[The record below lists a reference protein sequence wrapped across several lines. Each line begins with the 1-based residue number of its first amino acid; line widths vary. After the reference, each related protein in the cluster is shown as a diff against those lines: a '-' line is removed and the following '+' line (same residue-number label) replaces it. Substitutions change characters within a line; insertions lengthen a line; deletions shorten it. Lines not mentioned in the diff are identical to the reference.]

1 MVSRKTGTGTP
12 QEGAAVESARQA
24 GQAAQAMATATAPA
38 PTGRKPQAGTLLT
51 LRIDPTDKA
60 MLQETFEN
68 CGVKLASGMKL
79 SALYVLQEIKAGRLV
94 MTKAGLFP

>member
-1 MVSRKTGTGTP
+1 MVSKKTETP
-12 QEGAAVESARQA
+12 KEGAVVESARQA
-24 GQAAQAMATATAPA
+24 GQSAQAMANAPA
-38 PTGRKPQAGTLLT
+38 TTGRKPQAGILLT

-79 SALYVLQEIKAGRLV
+79 SSLYVLQEIKAGRLV
-94 MTKAGLFP
+94 MTKAGLFPKR